1 MPASKPRMHRDY
13 GRSNTPTPF
22 KAFARTFA
30 AVRLLIVDDDPANV
44 RSFTQL
50 LRRAGVQRI
59 SSANSAREALKLAR
73 ELDPDLVVLDL
84 HMPDVNG
91 IDLLPQLRTQ
101 PVAHS
106 FLPVLVLTGDSSSE
120 ARRQALSAG
129 ATDFLTKP
137 YDIHEALL
145 RIRNLLEIR
154 RLHRALADHNLE
166 LEQRVRDRTVELE
179 SAQLDT
185 LERLALAAEFRDDDT
200 GRHTERVGRISELLA
215 RALGLPETEA
225 ALLRLAAPL
234 HDVGKIAVP
243 DAVLRKPGALNA
255 EEQDIMRSHTTIGAR
270 ILSGGRSVLLQQ
282 AQQIALLHHERWDG
296 TGYPEARAGEQIP
309 LVARIVAIADYF
321 DACTSDR
328 VYRPAWS
335 ADTVLAEIARQAGH
349 HFDPRLCAICWEPP
363 VKKELKNIRREELP
377 RGARR
382 RA

>member
-1 MPASKPRMHRDY
+1 MHRNY
-13 GRSNTPTPF
+13 GRSDTPAPF
-22 KAFARTFA
+22 KAFGHAFRA
-30 AVRLLIVDDDPANV
+30 ARLLIVDDDAANV
-44 RSFTQL
+44 RSFTRL
-50 LRRAGVQRI
+50 LQQAGIGRI
-59 SSANSAREALKLAR
+59 ISTNDAREALDLAR
-73 ELDPDLVVLDL
+73 EHDPDLVVLDL
-84 HMPDVNG
+84 HMPDLSGV
-91 IDLLPQLRTQ
+91 DLLPQLRTQ

-106 FLPVLVLTGDSSSE
+106 FVPVLVITGDSSSE
-120 ARRQALSAG
+120 ARRDALSAG

-154 RLHRALADHNLE
+154 RLHRALAEHNQV

-179 SAQLDT
+179 AAQLDT

-215 RALGLPETEA
+215 RALGLPEPEA

-243 DAVLRKPGALNA
+243 DAILRKPTALTP
-255 EEQDIMRSHTTIGAR
+255 EESAIMRSHTTIGAR
-270 ILSGGRSVLLQQ
+270 ILSGGRSALLQQ

-296 TGYPEARAGEQIP
+296 TGYPEARAGEKIP
-309 LVARIVAIADYF
+309 LVARIVAVADFF

-335 ADTVLAEIARQAGH
+335 ADKVLAEIATQAGR
-349 HFDPRLCAICWEPP
+349 HFDPKLAAVCWDPA
-363 VKKELKNIRREELP
+363 VKKELKSIRRDEVP
-377 RGARR
+377 RRVQK